1 MKFHYKIDARII
13 RRLSGFTLI
22 ELMMVMVLMI
32 FVLTAIILANLLGL
46 KENQYMASKAGAS
59 NTSRMAINQMMSD
72 IRTAKGFTI
81 GTIGTNFTTGT
92 NFAAYVPN
100 TITSSNQGTA
110 LALFPILVSTNE
122 SINYADYILYVFDL
136 SQTNNSNGILW
147 RYSST
152 NQTATIVASN
162 LINSL
167 YFTTENYAGVTN
179 WGVTYKNVI
188 HTTLQFCEF
197 QYPLTM
203 VGSNYLFNYYRLDC
217 RATPHLP
224 DGP

>member
-1 MKFHYKIDARII
+1 MKFHCKSDVRI

-100 TITSSNQGTA
+100 TTTSSNQGTA

-122 SINYADYILYVFDL
+122 SINYSDYILYVFDL

-147 RYSST
+147 RYTST

-167 YFTTENYAGVTN
+167 YFITENYAGATN
-179 WGVTYKNVI
+179 WSITYKNVI

-197 QYPLTM
+197 QYPLTK

>member
-1 MKFHYKIDARII
+1 MKFHCKSDVRI

-59 NTSRMAINQMMSD
+59 NTSRMTINQMMSD

-100 TITSSNQGTA
+100 TTTSSNQGTA

-122 SINYADYILYVFDL
+122 SINYSDYILYVFDL

-147 RYSST
+147 RYTST

-162 LINSL
+162 LINSM
-167 YFTTENYAGVTN
+167 YFLTENYAGATN
-179 WGVTYKNVI
+179 WSTTYKNVI

-197 QYPLTM
+197 QYPLTK

>member
-1 MKFHYKIDARII
+1 MKFHYKSDARII
-13 RRLSGFTLI
+13 RRVSGFTLI

-167 YFTTENYAGVTN
+167 YFTTENYAGATN

>member
-1 MKFHYKIDARII
+1 MKFHCKSDARI

-59 NTSRMAINQMMSD
+59 NTSRMMINQMMSD
-72 IRTAKGFTI
+72 IRMAKGFTI
-81 GTIGTNFTTGT
+81 GTIGTNFASST
-92 NFAAYVPN
+92 NFTAYIPN
-100 TITSSNQGTA
+100 TLTSLNQGTA
-110 LALFPILVSTNE
+110 LALFPIVFSSTE
-122 SINYADYILYVFDL
+122 SINYSNYILYAFDL
-136 SQTNNSNGILW
+136 TQTNNSNGILW
-147 RYSST
+147 RYTST

-167 YFTTENYAGVTN
+167 YFTTENYAGATN
-179 WGVTYKNVI
+179 WAVTYKNVI

>member
-1 MKFHYKIDARII
+1 MKFHGKSDVRI

-59 NTSRMAINQMMSD
+59 NTSRMAVNQMMSD
-72 IRTAKGFTI
+72 IRMAKGFSI

-92 NFAAYVPN
+92 NFAAYVP
-100 TITSSNQGTA
+100 TGFTSLNQGTA

-122 SINYADYILYVFDL
+122 SINYSNYILYAFDL

-147 RYSST
+147 RYTST
-152 NQTATIVASN
+152 NQTATVVASN

-167 YFTTENYAGVTN
+167 YFLSENYAGATN

-197 QYPLTM
+197 QYPLTK

-224 DGP
+224 DGL